1 MKHNLNRVYSNV
13 FRIFFVNYFYMFVL
27 IVDHWD
33 VKATFH
39 DLYRDI
45 VITEIYLSYYFLLT
59 MAIKNKIKI
68 ARVIPKKM
76 MSVYGVSKAST
87 ASSR

>member
-1 MKHNLNRVYSNV
+1 MILE
-13 FRIFFVNYFYMFVL
+13 FLVNYFYMFVL
-27 IVDHWD
+27 IVRCWN

-39 DLYRDI
+39 DVYRDI
-45 VITEIYLSYYFLLT
+45 VITEVHLSYYFLLT
-59 MAIKNKIKI
+59 IAIKNKTKI

-76 MSVYGVSKAST
+76 MSVYGMSKAST